1 MDGRE
6 ETAAIDH
13 RADLRPPGGAS
24 LAHLLRGACYGVGT
38 GEPTRIGSAVLLHPL
53 SATLPGENDGWV
65 GLDRGAGAACCGVG
79 ELPTGCGSPKHGTAL
94 PTARR
99 TAAFESNNQ

>member
-6 ETAAIDH
+6 ETAAIDQ
-13 RADLRPPGGAS
+13 RADLRPPSGAS
-24 LAHLLRGACYGVGT
+24 LAHLLRGACYGVGCT
-38 GEPTRIGSAVLLHPL
+38 PL
-53 SATLPGENDGWV
+53 SATPPGENDGWV
-65 GLDRGAGAACCGVG
+65 GLDRGAGAARCGVG